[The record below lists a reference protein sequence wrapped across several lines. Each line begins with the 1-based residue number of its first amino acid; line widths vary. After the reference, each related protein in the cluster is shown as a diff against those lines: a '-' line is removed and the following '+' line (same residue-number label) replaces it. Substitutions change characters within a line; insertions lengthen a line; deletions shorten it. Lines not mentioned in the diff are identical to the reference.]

1 MLTGEQDRPSTAP
14 ETWRF
19 RRRLASAQQQL
30 HPPATTSKRRLAVA
44 GSLELAFALAEPV
57 RRIAQVLA
65 VPHGGDD
72 RLPADEHCFI
82 LDELLVPMYVSDK

>member
-1 MLTGEQDRPSTAP
+1 M
-14 ETWRF
+14 
-19 RRRLASAQQQL
+19 
-30 HPPATTSKRRLAVA
+30 A